1 MFLHLVTSATYCGNL
16 VLSGLGPGSAL
27 GEKEKKI
34 GVGEKKKNTKKKRR
48 AKRTEKYSREGKGW
62 HRLGNRSPIFFLSR
76 PRFLAFS
83 PTAETGPR
91 LSIKTVITG

>member
-34 GVGEKKKNTKKKRR
+34 GVGEKKKKKKNGERSEPR
-48 AKRTEKYSREGKGW
+48 SIPGRGKGGTARATARRYFSYHDPAFW
-62 HRLGNRSPIFFLSR
+62 LFPPLQRLVPG
-76 PRFLAFS
+76 
-83 PTAETGPR
+83 
-91 LSIKTVITG
+91 

>member
-34 GVGEKKKNTKKKRR
+34 GVGEKTKKKKKTASEANREVFPGGER
-48 AKRTEKYSREGKGW
+48 VAPLGQPLADIFPITTPLFGFFPHCRDWSQAKY
-62 HRLGNRSPIFFLSR
+62 
-76 PRFLAFS
+76 
-83 PTAETGPR
+83 
-91 LSIKTVITG
+91 

>member
-1 MFLHLVTSATYCGNL
+1 MFLRLVTSERYCSNL
-16 VLSGLGPGSAL
+16 VLSGLGPSSAL

-34 GVGEKKKNTKKKRR
+34 GVGEKKNRR
-48 AKRTEKYSREGKGW
+48 AKRTEKYSGEGKGW
-62 HRLGNRSPIFFLSR
+62 HRSPIFFLSR

>member
-16 VLSGLGPGSAL
+16 VLSGLGPGSVL

-34 GVGEKKKNTKKKRR
+34 GVGEKKNKKRR
-48 AKRTEKYSREGKGW
+48 AKRTEKHSREGKGW
-62 HRLGNRSPIFFLSR
+62 HRSGNRSPIFFLSR
-76 PRFLAFS
+76 SRFLAFS